1 MWQLIINGP
10 GYFDTTYELPEGV
23 THVGRADE
31 NDIVLS
37 GDLVSRRHARFHVK
51 GSSLVIEDLGSRNG
65 SQLNGAKLV
74 GSLPLK
80 AGDTL
85 SVGENQL
92 QVRQPADAETM
103 ATEMVD
109 TGFGGQVKR
118 FGRGVD
124 VREAVVMARDLKAP
138 NVLKALDNFA
148 PFDATTPP
156 VPDVKKKKKPPAKKP
171 ADTDEDADKPT
182 TELVNTDEGEPAEAP
197 VAWPSLLLLY
207 RVTECLVR
215 AKSLKDFLDE
225 TTDLVM
231 RRVGATTGVVLLRHP
246 TGVMVPA
253 AVRHG
258 KSLSRGEVPV
268 SDAVIDVALSK
279 GQAVAVADVHDDA
292 RFKERESVVL
302 YGIDQVLCVPIGGA
316 APFLGVLYLNR
327 SSIADEAVEALL
339 DVCTAIAQL
348 LESGIEKFQDA
359 AGGAKGGKD
368 DRLRVMLERF
378 HGPDIVERR
387 VAELRQKGA
396 QLTQLEEKLVT
407 VLFADIAGFTA
418 QSSKLQPE
426 RVLDL
431 LNEFYRLATQLIF
444 SFEGTVDKFTGDAV
458 MALFGAP
465 YGKGDDAIRAVRAA
479 MALKAEWE
487 RVTQRRPPK
496 ERLPLKVAL
505 NTGKVLAGTVGTEAR
520 LDYTVIGESVS
531 LASWLCTS
539 AEPGQVLITGKT
551 LAAVGARFDV
561 TPLGERL
568 LHARTRT
575 AVFEVVDED
584 SDSGTLSGIR

>member
-10 GYFDTTYELPEGV
+10 GYFDTAYELPDGV

-31 NDIVLS
+31 NDVVLS
-37 GDLVSRRHARFHVK
+37 GDLVSRRHAKFHVK
-51 GSSLVIEDLGSRNG
+51 GASLVVEDLGSRNG
-65 SQLNGAKLV
+65 SQLNGKKLV
-74 GSLPLK
+74 GSVPVK
-80 AGDTL
+80 AGDT
-85 SVGENQL
+85 VTIGENTL
-92 QVRQPADAETM
+92 AVRQPVDAETM

-109 TGFGGQVKR
+109 VGFGGQVKR

-124 VREAVVMARDLKAP
+124 IREAVVMARDLKAP
-138 NVLKALDNFA
+138 SLLKALDNFA
-148 PFDATTPP
+148 PFEASTPP
-156 VPDVKKKKKPPAKKP
+156 VAPTPRPRKKPS
-171 ADTDEDADKPT
+171 DTDDENERPT
-182 TELVNTDEGEPAEAP
+182 TELVNTDESAGTPAP
-197 VAWPSLLLLY
+197 LAWQSLVLLY
-207 RVTECLVR
+207 RATESLAR
-215 AKSLKDFLDE
+215 ARTLKAFLDE
-225 TTDLVM
+225 TCDLVM

-258 KSLSRGEVPV
+258 KSLARGEVPV
-268 SDAVIDVALSK
+268 SDAIIDAALSQ

-302 YGIDQVLCVPIGGA
+302 YGIDQVLCVPIGA
-316 APFLGVLYLNR
+316 AVPFLGVLYLNR
-327 SSIADEAVEALL
+327 SSVSDEAVEDLL
-339 DVCTAIAQL
+339 DVCTAVTQL
-348 LESGIEKFQDA
+348 LESGIEKFREA
-359 AGGAKGGKD
+359 PAGAKD
-368 DRLRVMLERF
+368 DRLRAALERF

-387 VAELRQKGA
+387 VAELKQQGA
-396 QLTQLEEKLVT
+396 QLTQLEEKQVT
-407 VLFADIAGFTA
+407 VLFADIAGLTSLSA
-418 QSSKLQPE
+418 KLPPD
-426 RVLDL
+426 RVVEL

-479 MALKAEWE
+479 MALKAEWD
-487 RVTQRRPPK
+487 RVVARRPPK

-505 NTGKVLAGTVGTEAR
+505 NTGKVLAGTVGSEAR
-520 LDYTVIGESVS
+520 LDYTVIGEPVS

-561 TPLGERL
+561 TPLGERQL
-568 LHARTRT
+568 LGRTRT

>member
-10 GYFDTTYELPEGV
+10 GYFDTAYELPDGV

-31 NDIVLS
+31 NDVVLS
-37 GDLVSRRHARFHVK
+37 GDLVSRRHAKFHVK
-51 GSSLVIEDLGSRNG
+51 GASLVVEDLGSRNG
-65 SQLNGAKLV
+65 SQLNGKKLV
-74 GSLPLK
+74 GSVPVK
-80 AGDTL
+80 AGDT
-85 SVGENQL
+85 VTIGENAL
-92 QVRQPADAETM
+92 QVRQPVDAETM

-109 TGFGGQVKR
+109 VGFGGQVKR

-124 VREAVVMARDLKAP
+124 IREAVVMARDLKAP
-138 NVLKALDNFA
+138 SLLKALDNFA
-148 PFDATTPP
+148 PFEASPPP
-156 VPDVKKKKKPPAKKP
+156 VAPAPRPRRKPS
-171 ADTDEDADKPT
+171 DTDEESERPT
-182 TELVNTDEGEPAEAP
+182 TELVNTDESAGTPAP
-197 VAWPSLLLLY
+197 VAWQSLVLLY
-207 RVTECLVR
+207 RVTECLAR
-215 AKSLKDFLDE
+215 ARTLKAFLDE
-225 TTDLVM
+225 TCDLVM

-258 KSLSRGEVPV
+258 KSLARGEVPV
-268 SDAVIDVALSK
+268 SDAIIDAALSQ
-279 GQAVAVADVHDDA
+279 GQAVAVANVHDDA

-302 YGIDQVLCVPIGGA
+302 YGIDQVLCVPIGA
-316 APFLGVLYLNR
+316 AVPFLGALYLNR
-327 SSIADEAVEALL
+327 SSISDEAVEDLL
-339 DVCTAIAQL
+339 DVCTAITQL
-348 LESGIEKFQDA
+348 LESGIEKFREA
-359 AGGAKGGKD
+359 PAGAKD
-368 DRLRVMLERF
+368 DHLRAALERF

-387 VAELRQKGA
+387 VAELKQQGA
-396 QLTQLEEKLVT
+396 RLTQLEEKQVT
-407 VLFADIAGFTA
+407 VVFADIAGFTSA
-418 QSSKLQPE
+418 SSKLPPD
-426 RVLDL
+426 RVVEL

-479 MALKAEWE
+479 MALKAEWD
-487 RVTQRRPPK
+487 RVVARRPPK

-505 NTGKVLAGTVGTEAR
+505 NTGKVLAGTVGSEAR
-520 LDYTVIGESVS
+520 LDYTVIGEPVS

-561 TPLGERL
+561 TPLGERQL
-568 LHARTRT
+568 LGRTRT
-575 AVFEVVDED
+575 AVFEVVEED